1 VRFLVLSR
9 LPVNVA
15 DGGSN
20 VNRSSN
26 GGKTKET
33 KNEDHNS
40 SPSALARR
48 HHSDSAV
55 YPVHQIKIMGIPPE
69 QLTENQLSKMDPSDR
84 KPLGKRGMTAA
95 EKRDKACKILERK
108 IHDQFSGFAKRNGF
122 IVWHSSPV
130 KRSSIRSGLP
140 DFLLWKNNLGLG
152 IEFKVPP
159 NNLTT
164 EQINVFREI
173 EVTGCQVIVCIETEE
188 GAAYAQATRETIKFF
203 NLQNLPFND

>member
-1 VRFLVLSR
+1 
-9 LPVNVA
+9 
-15 DGGSN
+15 
-20 VNRSSN
+20 
-26 GGKTKET
+26 
-33 KNEDHNS
+33 
-40 SPSALARR
+40 
-48 HHSDSAV
+48 
-55 YPVHQIKIMGIPPE
+55 MGIPPG
-69 QLTENQLSKMDPSDR
+69 QLTDQFLSKIDQRDR
-84 KPLGKRGMTAA
+84 KPLKRRGMTAA

-140 DFLLWKNNLGLG
+140 DFLLWKNHRALG

-173 EVTGCQVIVCIETEE
+173 EVTGCQVIVCIETTE
-188 GAAYAQATRETIKFF
+188 GAAYAQATREVTKFF
-203 NLQNLPFND
+203 KLLEFVIQ